1 MMLWFYAFFIPLR
14 LAIRILCPNREW
26 SHPGRHTPREVNQK
40 ISNPNK
46 LKRNINIKN

>member
-1 MMLWFYAFFIPLR
+1 MMLWFYAFFIPLH
-14 LAIRILCPNREW
+14 LAIHTRCVSCER
-26 SHPGRHTPREVNQK
+26 SHPGRHTPREVNQE